1 MTRPISSQG
10 HLLDIPRYLS
20 AKGLKPLS
28 PLDDST
34 PITVEHLDGCI
45 AYQGNDI
52 QPGDV
57 LLVRTGWQ
65 EAFYAVDAETRLT
78 IRNQGTGMKRGEE
91 TLRWHWDK
99 GLAAVASDV
108 YVSSH
113 RRRGPKAENVM

>member
-10 HLLDIPRYLS
+10 HLLDIPRYL
-20 AKGLKPLS
+20 AANGLTPLS

-45 AYQGNDI
+45 AYQGSVI
-52 QPGDV
+52 QHGDV

-65 EAFYAVDAETRLT
+65 EAFYAVDAQDRLK

-91 TLRWHWDK
+91 TLRWHWEK
-99 GLAAVASDV
+99 GFAAVASDV
-108 YVSSH
+108 
-113 RRRGPKAENVM
+113 